1 MDVVTW
7 LNMVLVLTQLLYPL
21 NSCHRKM
28 NEKVQ
33 VDPGSVTVGGLNEPV
48 PVQLWSCQSV
58 PLVLLQHV
66 QFSKYLQ
73 VMVFAMGHWWFGAI
87 KSHPTF
93 FKKSNHIVL
102 AITVHFI
109 LFSVCMANCVNLH
122 CGLRWC
128 GWCGAAPSVHAN
140 VVFVMSCRDV
150 ASTTTFLISFNIHLP
165 SALFFNLL
173 WQCTMS
179 LSFAKCHLLG
189 VFYS

>member
-1 MDVVTW
+1 MKKYRWILDLW
-7 LNMVLVLTQLLYPL
+7 LWG
-21 NSCHRKM
+21 M
-28 NEKVQ
+28 NQCQCK
-33 VDPGSVTVGGLNEPV
+33 P
-48 PVQLWSCQSV
+48 WSCQSV

-93 FKKSNHIVL
+93 KTNHMVL

-122 CGLRWC
+122 CGLMWC

-150 ASTTTFLISFNIHLP
+150 ASATTFLISTCQVPYFSICYDNALCHFHLP
-165 SALFFNLL
+165 SAT
-173 WQCTMS
+173 C
-179 LSFAKCHLLG
+179 
-189 VFYS
+189 